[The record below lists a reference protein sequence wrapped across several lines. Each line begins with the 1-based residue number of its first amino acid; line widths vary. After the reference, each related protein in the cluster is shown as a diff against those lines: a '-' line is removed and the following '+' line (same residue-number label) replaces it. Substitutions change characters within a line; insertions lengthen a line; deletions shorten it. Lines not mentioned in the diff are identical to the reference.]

1 MRIGIIGIGG
11 VGGYYGGKLA
21 MKYTGRSKHEVLFYA
36 RGAHLA
42 AIRKDGLKLVT
53 VDGEYLVRPAQAT
66 DNPAEMGPLDL
77 AIFCTK
83 SYGLEDAARAI
94 AGNLSS
100 DSIVVPL
107 LNGVDITERLRAV
120 LPRGIVLYG
129 GVFIS
134 SAIQGPGVVKQMG
147 GTGQLFFG
155 PVDRADVEKYR
166 PIEALLQDAGIKAEL
181 SADALLPLWTKYIF
195 IGPMAGVTSLTGKPF
210 GEVLGSPDDR
220 VLVEGMMKEIEA
232 VARKKERQLPCR
244 YRAGIARQGCRLC
257 AGDEDLHAARLR
269 TGQSD
274 GARHLHRLHGEGG
287 QGARHPRA
295 AAQEGVRGTH
305 DARLMSGEGGGFAFL
320 KGSSPAG
327 MGQKGESGKT
337 AQSWMTRSMR
347 TGPADG
353 DPSCLRGVT
362 RRCDG

>member
-21 MKYTGRSKHEVLFYA
+21 LKYTGRSKHEVLFYA

-42 AIRKDGLKLVT
+42 AIRRDGLKLVT
-53 VDGEYLVRPAQAT
+53 VDGEFIVRPAQAT

-100 DSIVVPL
+100 DSIVLPL
-107 LNGVDITERLRAV
+107 LNGVDITDRLRTV
-120 LPRGIVLYG
+120 LPRGTVLYG

-155 PVDRADVEKYR
+155 PADPADVEKFR
-166 PIEALLQDAGIKAEL
+166 PIETLLQEAGIKAEL
-181 SADALLPLWTKYIF
+181 SAEPLLPLWTKYIF

-232 VARKKERQLPCR
+232 VARKKGVNFPADIVQASLGKAAAFAPATKTSMQLDYERGNPTELDIFIA
-244 YRAGIARQGCRLC
+244 YMVKAGKAFGIPVP
-257 AGDEDLHAARLR
+257 
-269 TGQSD
+269 
-274 GARHLHRLHGEGG
+274 LHRKVYAE
-287 QGARHPRA
+287 
-295 AAQEGVRGTH
+295 
-305 DARLMSGEGGGFAFL
+305 LM
-320 KGSSPAG
+320 
-327 MGQKGESGKT
+327 
-337 AQSWMTRSMR
+337 MR
-347 TGPADG
+347 E
-353 DPSCLRGVT
+353 
-362 RRCDG
+362 